1 MRPCTTFSKRSD
13 SASKGVRLNSG
24 LLWATLVAAA
34 ACISPQA
41 ASAQRGERSGKQV
54 VESTCASCHGK
65 GQNGAPRIGDR
76 EAWKTRAGQGLTS
89 LTQHALKGIRE
100 MPAHGGN
107 LALSDLEIARAVATM
122 VNRSGGRWVEPASA
136 LDLAAER
143 SGAQIVQAQC
153 SKCHQ
158 EGVGGAPRIGDMAAW
173 SPRLKDGL
181 DGAVRAAIHGHGGMP
196 PRGDRADLTDAE
208 IRNAVIYM
216 INPGAVAPK
225 SAPAAAR
232 AAAPRYK
239 LAGGM
244 EVHLGIVPAETL
256 RLFPEGSTERT
267 MNGGVPDGAGY
278 YHLNVTLLDARTKAP
293 VSDAKVEMR
302 VTQVGLSGVTKTL
315 EPIVVN
321 NAPSYGNYFR
331 MRWQS
336 NYQITVRIRKPGA
349 PVPAVANFEQRT
361 Y

>member
-1 MRPCTTFSKRSD
+1 MRPN
-13 SASKGVRLNSG
+13 SA
-24 LLWATLVAAA
+24 LLRTVLIAVA
-34 ACISPQA
+34 ACIAPQA
-41 ASAQRGERSGKQV
+41 ANAQRTGKQV
-54 VESTCASCHGK
+54 VASTCVACHGK
-65 GQNGAPRIGDR
+65 GLNGAPKIGDR
-76 EAWKTRAGQGLTS
+76 EAWKKRAGQGLTS

-107 LALSDLEIARAVATM
+107 LALSDLEIARAVAYM

-158 EGVGGAPRIGDMAAW
+158 EGVGGAPRIGDLAAW
-173 SPRLKDGL
+173 SPRLKGGL

-208 IRNAVIYM
+208 VRNAVIYM

-225 SAPAAAR
+225 STPEEAR

-256 RLFPEGSTERT
+256 RLFPEGSAERT
-267 MNGGVPDGAGY
+267 MHGGVPDGAGY
-278 YHLNVTLLDARTKAP
+278 YHLNVSLLDAKTKAP

-302 VTQVGLSGVTKTL
+302 VAQAGMSGVTKTL
-315 EPIVVN
+315 EPIVIN

-331 MRWQS
+331 MRWS
-336 NYQITVRIRKPGA
+336 TTYRITVSIRKPGA
-349 PVPAVANFEQRT
+349 PVPAVATFEQRT